1 MPLRLLYAAPPL
13 ERPGGVTRSLRRVAA
28 SLRGAGHE
36 VLLCAPD
43 LGLFPGDVRAGDHEF
58 RFGPGAPG
66 ALVED
71 HAAALAAAA
80 RAFQP
85 HLLAGYYGSG
95 PAASAVLAARR
106 LALPAVACLRGNDV
120 DRDLDL
126 PHLRDIVA
134 LAVRG
139 ADAVTAV
146 SREMARKVEA
156 ALGVTP
162 AFVPNAVDPDHFY
175 PDPDGA
181 RALAARWALGARP
194 VLGLFGEFKAKRGLG
209 RLRGVPGWQVL
220 LVGRV
225 RPEARAEVPPG
236 ARQIEHLDD
245 DAALRAAYTL
255 CDAVVQPSLH
265 DGMPNVVLE
274 AMACER
280 VVIGSPVGGL
290 PDLIAHGHN
299 GLLCEGDGAL
309 REALADLLERPRPEL
324 GRAARAS
331 VPRPEV
337 ERDAF
342 LAVFQAAMDA
352 YAARSA
358 IA

>member
-1 MPLRLLYAAPPL
+1 MRLLYAAPPL

-28 SLRGAGHE
+28 SLRRAGHQ

-43 LGLFPGDVRAGDHEF
+43 LGLFPGEVRAADHEF
-58 RFGPGAPG
+58 RFGPGAPA
-66 ALVED
+66 ALADD

-80 RAFQP
+80 RAFRP

-106 LALPAVACLRGNDV
+106 LALPSVTCLRGNDV

-126 PHLRDIVA
+126 PHLRDLVA

-146 SREMARKVEA
+146 SREMARKVEV
-156 ALGVTP
+156 ALGVAPT
-162 AFVPNAVDPDHFY
+162 FVPNAVDPDHFY

-181 RALAARWALGARP
+181 RALRARWALGERP
-194 VLGLFGEFKAKRGLG
+194 VLGLFGEFKAKRGLA
-209 RLRGVPGWQVL
+209 RLRGVPGWQLL

-225 RPEARAEVPPG
+225 RPEARPDVPP
-236 ARQIEHLDD
+236 AALQIEHLHDD
-245 DAALRAAYTL
+245 DALRAAYTL
-255 CDAVVQPSLH
+255 CDAVAQPSLH

-280 VVIGSPVGGL
+280 VVIGSPVGGM
-290 PDLIAHGHN
+290 PDLIAHGEN
-299 GLLCEGDGAL
+299 GLLCADDDAL
-309 REALADLLERPRPEL
+309 RAALAELLARPRPEL
-324 GRAARAS
+324 GRAARLS

-342 LAVFQAAMDA
+342 LAVFQAAIDA

-358 IA
+358 SA